1 MSCNTFD
8 APSSKYSDK
17 NLTVE
22 GLQATTLSFDEI
34 INRQNDPSLRY
45 DQTTLLANINKTIE
59 IVTLIKNTASLADA
73 YSYPLLTSRIEQGSI
88 TTTEFGDF
96 LNQTAYDIEDVQI
109 AVSIVGTEEGI
120 AKVIENGTFVGTEE
134 GIAKVIENGT
144 LPTDTEQY
152 LDQLEF
158 YYNGNLNASITGGF
172 CALFT
177 GALSK
182 LKSLLST
189 GAALLDS
196 LKNIPNILDKLKLLS
211 IKEIMN
217 SLVDKLKDKFKK
229 IASNITKQI
238 GKVKGGLK
246 TLGKKIKQVTELF
259 SEANIAKI
267 KGKIEETLA
276 KLAGSFEELTLD
288 KIQYMLFQFCR
299 MTEAISAFMSKPV
312 DFLKSSFDNFT
323 NVKEMIVSISNKN
336 TIDAV
341 VAGAV
346 RIEEKKIIDAQSQ
359 ITKVIN
365 HGATT
370 SIEPGVW
377 ISSPITPEE
386 EALAQSILTAQPAE
400 ILSGSFDAA
409 KYLEFTPN
417 AANAGNIPVE
427 GAGYKN
433 VNPVVYAYAI
443 RLAKILGK
451 KFTIYSAYRS
461 EEYNSKLNGSAK
473 KSQHM
478 AGLALDIARS
488 SLGDPEKFIVAA
500 SREGFTGI
508 GTYNGFIHIDRR
520 STGRSKW
527 TSATGAN
534 RHEDLLLKHKAGSF
548 VTAKPVPPA
557 IASYDRNV

>member
-22 GLQATTLSFDEI
+22 NLVANTLTFDEI
-34 INRQNDPSLRY
+34 INRQNDPSLKY

-73 YSYPLLTSRIEQGSI
+73 YSYPLLTSRLEQGSI

-96 LNQTAYDIEDVQI
+96 LSQTAYDIEDVQI
-109 AVSIVGTEEGI
+109 AVSIVDTEEG
-120 AKVIENGTFVGTEE
+120 TT
-134 GIAKVIENGT
+134 KVIENGT
-144 LPTDTEQY
+144 LPTETEQY

-217 SLVDKLKDKFKK
+217 KLVDKLKDKFKK
-229 IASNITKQI
+229 IVSNVTKQI
-238 GKVKGGLK
+238 GKVKGALK

-259 SEANIAKI
+259 SEDNIAKI
-267 KGKIEETLA
+267 KEKIEETLA

-299 MTEAISAFMSKPV
+299 MTEAISAFMTNPV
-312 DFLKSSFDNFT
+312 DSLKSAFNNFT
-323 NVKEMIVSISNKN
+323 NVKEMITNISNKN

-346 RIEEKKIIDAQSQ
+346 RIEETKIIDAQTQ
-359 ITKVIN
+359 VTKVIN

-386 EALAQSILTAQPAE
+386 EALAQSILSAQPAE

-409 KYLEFTPN
+409 KYLQFTTK

-433 VNPVVYAYAI
+433 VNPAVYAYAI

-451 KFTIYSAYRS
+451 KFIIISAYRS
-461 EEYNSKLNGSAK
+461 EIYNSTLKDAAK

-478 AGLALDIARS
+478 SGLALDILRS

-500 SREGFTGI
+500 SREGFIGI
-508 GTYNGFIHIDRR
+508 GTYDDFIHIDRR
-520 STGRSKW
+520 SNVRSAWSDAK
-527 TSATGAN
+527 GAY

-548 VTAKPVPPA
+548 VTAKPVPPTP

>member
-22 GLQATTLSFDEI
+22 NLVANTLTFDEI
-34 INRQNDPSLRY
+34 INRQNDPALKY

-73 YSYPLLTSRIEQGSI
+73 YSYPLLTSRLEQGSI

-96 LNQTAYDIEDVQI
+96 LSQTAYDIEDVQI
-109 AVSIVGTEEGI
+109 AVSIVDTEEGTTE
-120 AKVIENGTFVGTEE
+120 VVENGTFVYTE

-144 LPTDTEQY
+144 LPTETEQY

-229 IASNITKQI
+229 IVSNVTKQI

-259 SEANIAKI
+259 SEDNIAKI

-299 MTEAISAFMSKPV
+299 MTEAISAFMTNPV
-312 DFLKSSFDNFT
+312 DSLKSAFSNFT
-323 NVKEMIVSISNKN
+323 NAKEMIVSISNKN

-346 RIEEKKIIDAQSQ
+346 RIEATKIIDAQTQ
-359 ITKVIN
+359 VTKVIN

-409 KYLEFTPN
+409 KYLQFTPN

-451 KFTIYSAYRS
+451 KFIIISAYRS
-461 EEYNSKLNGSAK
+461 EAYNSTLKGSAK

-478 AGLALDIARS
+478 NGFALDILRS
-488 SLGDPEKFIVAA
+488 SMGDPEKFIVAA

-508 GTYNGFIHIDRR
+508 GTYNSFIHIDRR
-520 STGRSKW
+520 SNGRNYWS
-527 TSATGAN
+527 SASGAN
-534 RHEDLLLKHKAGSF
+534 RHEDLLQKHMAGSF
-548 VTAKPVPPA
+548 VTAKPVPPTP

>member
-73 YSYPLLTSRIEQGSI
+73 YSYPLLTSRLEQGSI

-109 AVSIVGTEEGI
+109 AVSIVETEEGTT
-120 AKVIENGTFVGTEE
+120 KVV
-134 GIAKVIENGT
+134 ENGT
-144 LPTDTEQY
+144 LPTETEQY

-238 GKVKGGLK
+238 SKVKGGLK

-323 NVKEMIVSISNKN
+323 NAKEMIASISNKN

-386 EALAQSILTAQPAE
+386 EALAQSILSAQPAE

-461 EEYNSKLNGSAK
+461 EEYNSKLDGSAK

-520 STGRSKW
+520 STGRSYW
-527 TSATGAN
+527 TIATGAN
-534 RHEDLLLKHKAGSF
+534 RHEDLLQKHKAGSF